1 MTIPYYGKNLSDQL
15 IGNILTSDNSA
26 TITQPW
32 IFKSE
37 VTMDSSITVNGLST
51 FNDNIEIKNGK
62 NLTLRGGSIY
72 SNSIQAIDANGVAF
86 RAKYADYAEYYEAD
100 KEYAPGT
107 IVSIGGEK
115 EITLATD
122 KDIVF
127 GVISTNPAFVCN
139 SEKKDNGSVVL
150 PVCCIG
156 RIPCLVNGIV
166 KKGDKITFD
175 KDGIARA
182 FNDNDIINH
191 NIVIGIALKDKTT
204 EETGLVEIVSRI
216 NF

>member
-15 IGNILTSDNSA
+15 IGNVLTSDNSA

-32 IFKSE
+32 LFKSNVTMNGTLTVNDPSIFK
-37 VTMDSSITVNGLST
+37 
-51 FNDNIEIKNGK
+51 NDIEIQNNK
-62 NLTLRGGSIY
+62 NLRLIGGSIY

-100 KEYAPGT
+100 KEYLPGT
-107 IVSIGGEK
+107 VISIGGEK

-122 KDIVF
+122 KGRVF

-139 SEKKDNGSVVL
+139 SEKKDNGSIVL

-175 KDGIARA
+175 KDGIARVY
-182 FNDNDIINH
+182 NDNDIINH
-191 NIVIGIALKDKTT
+191 NVVIGISLKNKNT